1 MKLQEGDYV
10 KNLTE
15 KQWNELL
22 DIENNSRRYTHI
34 YDHNDID
41 TKNYFKNGFVYSDS
55 NLLHSKKSACKQE
68 LTFRQFKGR
77 AKNTFSH
84 G

>member
-22 DIENNSRRYTHI
+22 GIEGMGLFPPYYKEDIETHG
-34 YDHNDID
+34 
-41 TKNYFKNGFVYSDS
+41 YFKNG
-55 NLLHSKKSACKQE
+55 LLYDGEVLCHTVKPECKQE
-68 LTFRQFKGR
+68 LTFRQFKSR